1 MLSPLPTR
9 SRSRISLGKITP
21 TEFPMVVTFRT
32 LISLPPPAFGDRH
45 FLDLRH
51 YNVCYNRRSNPALWG
66 DLQVTKSGGSE
77 KQFYRQLIAKADERF
92 DDHLSR
98 LKKETMVTA
107 VATLEQPLPL
117 KQSSFAVAG
126 NMPKSDQGRK
136 VG

>member
-1 MLSPLPTR
+1 LGRSP
-9 SRSRISLGKITP
+9 
-21 TEFPMVVTFRT
+21 
-32 LISLPPPAFGDRH
+32 GD
-45 FLDLRH
+45 
-51 YNVCYNRRSNPALWG
+51 
-66 DLQVTKSGGSE
+66 KSGGSE
-77 KQFYRQLIAKADERF
+77 KQFYRQLIPKADERF

-126 NMPKSDQGRK
+126 NMLKLDQVRK